1 MYLNLKPVR
10 LTLQAKVVM
19 NVDLGFVQFQKEL
32 FRSTLWSYKSPTIQ
46 RLIIDLKKQEQDQTP
61 PEIRSFGV

>member
-1 MYLNLKPVR
+1 MYLNLKPVK
-10 LTLQAKVVM
+10 LTLQAEVVM
-19 NVDLGFVQFQKEL
+19 NVDLGFTEFQKEL
-32 FRSTLWSYKSPTIQ
+32 FRSTLWNYKSPTIQ